1 MKSLTVMLTAALM
14 LCLAPS
20 AGAYPDVRSSDSVV
34 PIEPAAPA
42 SQDLRS
48 PDSATRVTPTPYRA
62 PAAQDLRSPDTATP
76 AVSGPARG
84 QGLRSPDTVTPVAP
98 RATAVQD
105 LRSPDAVTPVEPA
118 PASAATSSDV
128 TLPVDG
134 GLSGF
139 MIVLIS
145 LGGAVALAG
154 AAYTSMRLAHH
165 RSPAA

>member
-62 PAAQDLRSPDTATP
+62 PAAQDLRSPDTA
-76 AVSGPARG
+76 
-84 QGLRSPDTVTPVAP
+84 TPVAP